1 MRGLATFLVVVFMI
15 PLTGVLADDV
25 IEQFED
31 PAQRALYEK
40 LINEVRCLV
49 CQNQTIGDSTATLA
63 GDLRREIGEQ
73 ISAGQTES
81 QIKEFLTDR
90 YGDFILY
97 RPRFEGAGLL
107 LWLVPALL
115 LLTGILLL
123 GKIVRRRSGLPIGN
137 EDLENQKN
145 QESGEVSR

>member
-15 PLTGVLADDV
+15 PLTIVLADDV

-137 EDLENQKN
+137 ED
-145 QESGEVSR
+145 GE